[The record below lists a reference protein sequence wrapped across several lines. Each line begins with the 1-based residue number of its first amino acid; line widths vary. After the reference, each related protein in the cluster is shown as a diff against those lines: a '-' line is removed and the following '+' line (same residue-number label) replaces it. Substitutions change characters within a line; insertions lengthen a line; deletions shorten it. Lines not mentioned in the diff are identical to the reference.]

1 MDFIQN
7 RLVQQ
12 CCSAMATI
20 VTTGVK
26 TWTREVMKSVVKMW
40 SLEDLSVH
48 DLTFACAL
56 SMILP
61 LPVTF
66 T

>member
-7 RLVQQ
+7 RQ

-20 VTTGVK
+20 VRTGVK
-26 TWTREVMKSVVKMW
+26 TWTQDVMKIVVKMW
-40 SLEDLSVH
+40 SLGDLSVH

-61 LPVTF
+61 LPVTCP
-66 T
+66 